1 MISPDFDWNDI
12 PLILSLAGSGSMSA
26 TGRAL
31 GMDGSTISRR
41 IAAAEKA
48 LQFRLFIR
56 DNTRY
61 RLTDVGQVFVGYA
74 ESVVDG
80 VQNMLLASSM
90 QAGAIAGPVRITSID
105 FMFDHWL
112 INHIPAL
119 NAQHPHLQLTLLA
132 DNQRLSFMRHETD
145 FALRLAKPTEDAAI
159 VMRKLGELG
168 MAVYCSDSFGAAP
181 RESWAEQPW
190 IAYDE
195 ELAQVPEMRW
205 QAALNPT
212 LRQVLRVNRATTAV
226 RACRAGIGLAMLP
239 CVLGGHEGLRRL
251 SAAPELSRELW
262 LLGHR
267 DAGEIARF
275 KAVAQWLTQVY
286 ADSKAELTGMPA

>member
-31 GMDGSTISRR
+31 GLDGSTVSRR

-48 LQFRLFIR
+48 LQFRLFTR
-56 DNTRY
+56 DTTRY
-61 RLTDVGQVFVGYA
+61 RLTDVGQVFVSYA

-112 INHIPAL
+112 IGHIPAL
-119 NAQHPHLQLTLLA
+119 NARHPHLQLNLLA
-132 DNQRLSFMRHETD
+132 DNSRLSFMRHETD

-168 MAVYCSDSFGAAP
+168 MAVFCGAGFGDAP
-181 RESWAEQPW
+181 RDSWPEQPW

-195 ELAQVPEMRW
+195 ELAQIPEMRW
-205 QAALNPT
+205 QAALSPT
-212 LRQVLRVNRATTAV
+212 LRQVLRVNSATTAV
-226 RACRAGIGLAMLP
+226 RACQAGIGLALLP
-239 CVLGGHEGLRRL
+239 CVLGAHPGLRRL
-251 SAAPELSRELW
+251 SAAPELHREIW

-275 KAVAQWLTQVY
+275 KAVAQWLAEVY
-286 ADSKAELTGMPA
+286 ADSKSALTGVPA